1 MASIR
6 FFSEDLDFK
15 LPHPRKTTNWIKETI
30 LKEKKEQ
37 GNLNFIFCSD
47 QYLHSINV
55 QYLNHT
61 TYTDIVT
68 FDTSE
73 TKGLIEG
80 DIFIS
85 VERIKENASKF
96 SASFDEEL
104 HRVIIHGVLHLIGY
118 SDKGPTKKAAMRR
131 KEDTYLSLRKN

>member
-1 MASIR
+1 MASVR
-6 FFSEDLDFK
+6 FFTEDLQFK
-15 LPHPRKTTNWIKETI
+15 LPHPRKTSNWIKATI
-30 LKEKKEQ
+30 LKERKEP

-47 QYLHSINV
+47 EYLHSINV

-68 FDTSE
+68 FDNSE
-73 TKGLIEG
+73 TKELIEG
-80 DIFIS
+80 DVFIS

-96 SASFDEEL
+96 NTSFDEEL

-118 SDKGPTKKAAMRR
+118 SDKGTTNKAAMRR

>member
-6 FFSEDLDFK
+6 FFAEDIDFK
-15 LPHPRKTTNWIKETI
+15 LSHPRKTTNWIKETI
-30 LKEKKEQ
+30 SKEKKEQ

-47 QYLHSINV
+47 EYLHSINV

-68 FDTSE
+68 FDSSE
-73 TKGLIEG
+73 IRGLIEG

-96 SASFDEEL
+96 TTSFDEEL

-118 SDKGPTKKAAMRR
+118 SDKSVTKKAAMRR
-131 KEDTYLSLRKN
+131 KEDTYLSLRKK